1 MVAQVEVQLAEQ
13 SVRLSVDSSKHCT
26 DVKVMGTV
34 LASSAALVPSWDVSA
49 VLQAVGTHQ

>member
-1 MVAQVEVQLAEQ
+1 MEVQLAEQ